1 MEDREKIQDDEF
13 VEEVVNESEAEAAE
27 LAPAAEETV
36 VSVPTNPKRAKIEKL
51 LAKKDIKFRGP
62 FSYRTIRIFGYIFML
77 FAQIYLIFSVIG
89 QISPL
94 PETTVKVFDVLQVL
108 SIFALPLFLAA
119 NFCIIMSSKRKIK
132 NFLILYSVIAI
143 LIYLAIL
150 LIYYRYLLGMATAI
164 VGDVETGYELAD
176 IIAKQVFG
184 KWINYNIF
192 VDLSLF
198 SLFFFF
204 FFYTPK
210 NIKSRKGLL
219 VFRWCSLLPV
229 LFAIAST
236 VLYGLHVVGT
246 IDLPVAMLA
255 IMPCRSFSV
264 YAIFFILSLV
274 IKLRSYVFRKW
285 GGTEEE
291 YESYLKTRRNSL
303 EVATLAAIVVAC
315 VCLVDFILLMIAP
328 YSMIFGLG
336 INFYIIG
343 IIPFIFL
350 LSYTRQPKFKVVDT
364 LLPFIF
370 LGCVLIVFLEAIL
383 YLFVS

>member
-13 VEEVVNESEAEAAE
+13 VEEVVNESEAETAE

-36 VSVPTNPKRAKIEKL
+36 VSVPTNPKRAKIDKL
-51 LAKKDIKFRGP
+51 LAKKDIRFRGP
-62 FSYRTIRIFGYIFML
+62 FSYRSIRIFGYIFML

-108 SIFALPLFLAA
+108 SIFALPLFLTA
-119 NFCIIMSSKRKIK
+119 NFCIIMSSKQKIK
-132 NFLILYSVIAI
+132 NFLILYSVIAL

-210 NIKSRKGLL
+210 NIKSKKGLL
-219 VFRWCSLLPV
+219 AFRWCSLIPV
-229 LFAIAST
+229 LFAITST
-236 VLYGLHVVGT
+236 VLYGFYAVEV
-246 IDLPVAMLA
+246 IDLPVAVLA

-274 IKLRSYVFRKW
+274 IKFRSLIFKKW

-291 YESYLKTRRNSL
+291 YENYLKTRRNSL
-303 EVATLAAIVVAC
+303 EVSVLSSIVIAC
-315 VCLVDFILLMIAP
+315 VCVIDFVLLLTVP
-328 YSMIFGLG
+328 YSVIFGLG
-336 INFYIIG
+336 VNFYMIF

-350 LSYTRQPKFKVVDT
+350 LSYTRRPKFKVVDT

-370 LGCVLIVFLEAIL
+370 LGSVVIVVLEAIL
-383 YLFVS
+383 YLFVG